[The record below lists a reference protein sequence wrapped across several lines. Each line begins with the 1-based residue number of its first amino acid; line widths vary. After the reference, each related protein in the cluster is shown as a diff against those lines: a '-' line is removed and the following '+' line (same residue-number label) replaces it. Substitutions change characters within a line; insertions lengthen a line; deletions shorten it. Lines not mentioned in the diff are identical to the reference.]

1 MYLRDYRDIAAGGL
15 LTALGA
21 FFVVYTILNYRLGT
35 VTQIGPGMF
44 PLWLGGLLSLIGI
57 AVTASAFFRSG
68 PRIEPHYRQFIAVI
82 AGLLAFALTVDGLGM
97 VPAIFFLVI
106 AASSGDGRLGVLQVA
121 ALAAALSAI
130 SVLTFHFGL
139 GVPIAPIRWPF

>member
-15 LTALGA
+15 LTALGV

-44 PLWLGGLLSLIGI
+44 PLWLGGLLSLIGAAI
-57 AVTASAFFRSG
+57 SISAFFRSG

-82 AGLLAFALTVDGLGM
+82 AGILAFALTVDVLGM
-97 VPAIFFLVI
+97 VPAIFILVI
-106 AASSGDGRLGVLQVA
+106 ATTQGDGRLGILGVT
-121 ALAAALSAI
+121 ALAAILSAI
-130 SVLTFHFGL
+130 SVLTFHVGL
-139 GVPIAPIRWPF
+139 GIPIAPFRWPF